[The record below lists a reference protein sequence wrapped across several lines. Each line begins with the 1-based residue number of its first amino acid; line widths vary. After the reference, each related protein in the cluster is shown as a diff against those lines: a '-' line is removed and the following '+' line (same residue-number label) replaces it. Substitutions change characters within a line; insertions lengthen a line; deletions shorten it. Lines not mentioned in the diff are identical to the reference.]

1 MPDARRPERVAKDLP
16 SGAVDR
22 SSGSFGPNAWLVD
35 DMFER
40 FVADPSSVSESWR
53 EFFADYRPAP
63 VPAPALPLA
72 RPSIGQAKTTAP
84 DRPSVVQPATDNG
97 SNGSIGAPPPVVPV
111 RNIETTVT
119 EAVPLRGAA

>member
-35 DMFER
+35 DMYER
-40 FVADPSSVSESWR
+40 FVADPTSVSESWR

-63 VPAPALPLA
+63 VPAPALPLTRPSPDQSQA
-72 RPSIGQAKTTAP
+72 ITSAPGRPSISP
-84 DRPSVVQPATDNG
+84 PVPSHG
-97 SNGSIGAPPPVVPV
+97 SHGSI
-111 RNIETTVT
+111 
-119 EAVPLRGAA
+119 AAA